1 MKIEELIC
9 AEVERLSK
17 KFNKDFLEL
26 KDVMQI
32 TGLGRDKVREIFNS
46 KNIIISVNGKIDE
59 NLLTEKFGVMFR
71 ENSQGEFNYSNVSI
85 APLKEYKLNTVHK
98 PELKTSWIV
107 MGWRTNGILEEKEYA
122 VFEVIDTILGSGM
135 SSRLFRNLREQEGLA
150 YQLGS
155 SYSPK
160 VKSGVFL
167 TYIGTNPQSVE
178 ISKKKILEEVE
189 RLKKEFV
196 SEKELRD
203 AKDRI
208 SGAYIIGL
216 ETNSDKAMM
225 CAYDELIGK
234 NLYRDKKYL
243 ELIESVTVSDI
254 IEVANKYLNNIYV
267 VSIVG
272 K

>member
-1 MKIEELIC
+1 
-9 AEVERLSK
+9 
-17 KFNKDFLEL
+17 
-26 KDVMQI
+26 
-32 TGLGRDKVREIFNS
+32 
-46 KNIIISVNGKIDE
+46 
-59 NLLTEKFGVMFR
+59 
-71 ENSQGEFNYSNVSI
+71 
-85 APLKEYKLNTVHK
+85 
-98 PELKTSWIV
+98 
-107 MGWRTNGILEEKEYA
+107 MGWRTNGISNEKEYA

-160 VKSGVFL
+160 VKAGVFM
-167 TYIGTNPQSVE
+167 TYIGTNPQSVD
-178 ISKKKILEEVE
+178 ISKEKILQEIE

-234 NLYRDKKYL
+234 SLYRDKKYL
-243 ELIESVTVSDI
+243 DLIESVTVSDI